1 MSDYPVTYEQQ
12 PPETRNRLSIF
23 FRWILAIPHYFWS
36 FFYGIA
42 VFFAVFLAWF
52 AIVVT
57 GRWPRGMYDF
67 TAGFLRY
74 YGRLTAYLSLVV
86 DTYPPFDG
94 GEHPEYPVQIA
105 VAPAKEH
112 YSRLKAL
119 FRFILA
125 IPIFVMQY
133 VLTLWLFVLSVAI
146 WFVGVFAG
154 RTSADL
160 MEAAR
165 MPMAYYIRSTAYFN
179 LITEDWPPFEPG
191 SAQPSPRGS
200 VTA

>member
-1 MSDYPVTYEQQ
+1 MSEYPVTYKQQ
-12 PPETRNRLSIF
+12 PPEKRDRLSIF
-23 FRWILAIPHYFWS
+23 FRWILAIPHYIWS

-42 VFFAVFLAWF
+42 AFFAVFIAWF
-52 AIVVT
+52 AIVIT
-57 GRWPRGMYDF
+57 GRWPRGLYDF
-67 TAGFLRY
+67 AAGFLRY
-74 YGRLTAYLSLVV
+74 YGRLTAYVSLVV

-94 GEHPEYPVQIA
+94 GEHPEYPVQIIL
-105 VAPAKEH
+105 APPKEH

-119 FRFILA
+119 FRLILA

-133 VLTLWLFVLSVAI
+133 IFSLWLFAVSVAI

-154 RTSADL
+154 RTTAGL
-160 MEAAR
+160 MEATR
-165 MPMAYYIRSTAYFN
+165 MPMAYYVRSSAYLN

-191 SAQPSPRGS
+191 APSGVASPG